1 MAQMH
6 SFLPAQDMPPV
17 ESLSD
22 AACMLRLQQ
31 GDTTALEILYKR
43 HRRWVYHHVFRMIK
57 NASAAED
64 LTQEVF
70 LRVYHARLHYQ
81 ATAKFTTWLFQI
93 AANLALNWIRDHR
106 RDRVSATLED
116 AVLSPGARR
125 ALRVNLTPERILLRE
140 ERQGL
145 VREAISQLPA
155 RQRAVVVMHKFS
167 EMDYNQIAEALGCSV
182 SAVKSLVSRAF
193 VALRA
198 DLAPALLQ

>member
-1 MAQMH
+1 MH
-6 SFLPAQDMPPV
+6 SVLPFRPAPPADT
-17 ESLSD
+17 LPD
-22 AACMLRLQQ
+22 AACMARLQE
-31 GDTTALEILYKR
+31 GDTTALEVLFKR
-43 HRRWVYHHVFRMIK
+43 HRRWVYHHMYRMVK
-57 NASAAED
+57 NAPAAED

-70 LRVYHARLHYQ
+70 LRVYQARNHYQ

-106 RDRVSATLED
+106 RDRMSAPLED
-116 AVLSPGARR
+116 AMLSPVARR
-125 ALRVNLTPERILLRE
+125 SLRENLTPERILLRQ
-140 ERQGL
+140 ERFGL

-193 VALRA
+193 VALRT
-198 DLAPALLQ
+198 DLAPVVLQ